1 MKFTDVFKS
10 PKSVIACIHLL
21 SLPGSPIYD
30 GNIRK
35 IYDTALRETEI
46 YQKHGIR
53 AIIVENFR
61 DMPFYADQVPA
72 ETIAAMSS
80 IIREI
85 VNHFDG
91 VVGVNVLRN
100 DAKAAMSIATATQAD
115 FIRVNV
121 HTGAAVTD
129 QGLIQGKAAETLRLR
144 SALQSKVL
152 ILADVNVKH
161 ASPLASRSTEIETKD
176 ISERGLADGI
186 IITGSRTGS
195 EADLKELGIVKQ
207 NTKLPIIVGSGI
219 HLENLK
225 PTLQSTDGMIVGS
238 YFKKNG
244 VASNLV
250 DDDRVGRFMREYN
263 KWV

>member
-1 MKFTDVFKS
+1 MKFTDIFKS
-10 PKSVIACIHLL
+10 PKPVIACIHLMP
-21 SLPGSPIYD
+21 LPGSPLYD
-30 GNIRK
+30 GNIRN
-35 IYDTALRETEI
+35 IYDIALRETEI
-46 YQKHGIR
+46 YQKHGIE

-61 DMPFYADQVPA
+61 DMPFYADRVPA

-80 IIREI
+80 VIREI
-85 VNHFDG
+85 VNHFEG
-91 VVGVNVLRN
+91 AVGVNVLRN
-100 DAKAAMSIATATQAD
+100 DANAAMSVATATQAD

-144 SALQSKVL
+144 SALKSEVL

-161 ASPLASRSTEIETKD
+161 ASPLANRDIDIETKD
-176 ISERGLADGI
+176 TTERGLADGI

-195 EADLKELGIVKQ
+195 KTDLKESEIVRQ
-207 NTKLPIIVGSGI
+207 NTSLPIIVGSGI

-225 PTLQSTDGMIVGS
+225 STIQSADGMIVGS
-238 YFKKNG
+238 YFKKDG
-244 VASNLV
+244 FAANLV
-250 DDDRVGRFMREYN
+250 DNDRVEKFMREYN